1 MLVLFLSNSRGVAS
15 SAFFRI
21 GIFKLVIFLFLDSAI
36 FFSTFIQIV
45 GLFDLLRGNL
55 HLQDYNLRI
64 WGFFVMLYFEDN
76 SMQVAVEAIRL
87 CVDLTLGK

>member
-1 MLVLFLSNSRGVAS
+1 M
-15 SAFFRI
+15 
-21 GIFKLVIFLFLDSAI
+21 
-36 FFSTFIQIV
+36 